1 MNYTE
6 KPDLGP
12 LTKQAIFDI
21 ESSPFDLDKYCLY
34 AVISGSHAYGTNV
47 ETSDVD
53 IRGITSFPEEYIY
66 GLNKIEQI
74 ENQKKDICFYG
85 LWKMISLLYK
95 SNVHALE
102 MIFIEPKFVQI
113 STPISQELTNNRCLF
128 MTKMIGYSFGG
139 YANQQRKILETKREN
154 KTGRIS
160 LVEKF
165 GYDTKFAAHMV
176 RLFRS
181 GSEALLTGYLQ
192 VYRSDKEELLSIRSG
207 LYTYEDFLKM
217 ADEEE
222 IKFNEAWEKSK
233 LPEKPDFEKI
243 NRLLI
248 KLQKETLNNL

>member
-1 MNYTE
+1 
-6 KPDLGP
+6 
-12 LTKQAIFDI
+12 
-21 ESSPFDLDKYCLY
+21 
-34 AVISGSHAYGTNV
+34 
-47 ETSDVD
+47 
-53 IRGITSFPEEYIY
+53 
-66 GLNKIEQI
+66 
-74 ENQKKDICFYG
+74 
-85 LWKMISLLYK
+85 
-95 SNVHALE
+95 